1 MVFFVVYI
9 AIIQGGQSAGQFL
22 SFGPNIA
29 QTTASARR
37 IFSTRSS
44 TDDQQK
50 HHSTSPEPLLS
61 VSPSHQ
67 ANVCLREV
75 TFQYPSRKVPVF
87 SNVNVSISSG
97 QFVAIVGPSG
107 CGKSTIISLLERFY
121 DPTSG
126 VIEFGNQDIRSFKLI
141 SYRRALSLVAQEPK
155 LFDGT
160 IRENLL
166 MGLETSD
173 DDMAAREEQM
183 IQACRDAEIHD
194 FVTSLPD
201 GYSTALGINAQLSL
215 SGGQKQRI
223 CIARALIRSPQL
235 LLLDEATSSLDSQ
248 SEKLVQSAMERL
260 AGKKTMTIIVV
271 AHRLATIQK
280 ADLILVMGEGGFGE
294 GSRIVE
300 RGTHTELLQ
309 QRGAYWQMVS
319 CFCAFSELI
328 VFVYPGRFTDFYA
341 VSSTGPGPID
351 LCLDFASPNPYGIT

>member
-50 HHSTSPEPLLS
+50 HHSTSPEPLFS
-61 VSPSHQ
+61 VSPFHQ
-67 ANVCLREV
+67 ANVCFRDV

-87 SNVNVSISSG
+87 SDVNVRISSG

-126 VIEFGNQDIRSFKLI
+126 VIEFGNNNQDIRSFKLA

-183 IQACRDAEIHD
+183 VQACRDAEIHD

-309 QRGAYWQMVS
+309 RRGAYWQMVS
-319 CFCAFSELI
+319 YSCAFLRALSFSLI
-328 VFVYPGRFTDFYA
+328 LA
-341 VSSTGPGPID
+341 D
-351 LCLDFASPNPYGIT
+351 LLTFPQCQAQALDR